1 MPRLMG
7 WRTRVGSLANGQ
19 YRVGVAWHVKWVK
32 VVVVTEDE
40 VLLIP
45 VLRWWVVGI
54 KKLRWV
60 VWGLHVLS
68 THAQYTVGMGTVLIF
83 DTPWHTTYPCCGI
96 TGTHRFIV
104 VRLSLFFYVLNY
116 FFDHLLPLFFTVS
129 HCDRTKYGCASHALS
144 LSLLPHCR
152 WVQLTKV
159 TINFF
164 YRYIETKIER

>member
-1 MPRLMG
+1 M
-7 WRTRVGSLANGQ
+7 
-19 YRVGVAWHVKWVK
+19 K

-83 DTPWHTTYPCCGI
+83 DTP
-96 TGTHRFIV
+96 
-104 VRLSLFFYVLNY
+104 
-116 FFDHLLPLFFTVS
+116 
-129 HCDRTKYGCASHALS
+129 
-144 LSLLPHCR
+144 
-152 WVQLTKV
+152 
-159 TINFF
+159 
-164 YRYIETKIER
+164 